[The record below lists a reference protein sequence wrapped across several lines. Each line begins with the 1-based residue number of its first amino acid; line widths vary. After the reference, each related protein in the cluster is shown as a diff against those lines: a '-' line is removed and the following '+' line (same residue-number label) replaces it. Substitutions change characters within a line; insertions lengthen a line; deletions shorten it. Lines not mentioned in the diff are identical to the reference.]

1 MKQLLLSFL
10 FICAVMGSTAQ
21 DITTTW
27 PYLYPDFKE
36 GTVYFNGKTTLV
48 APFNVHLL
56 KSSLHYLD
64 NEQVKQVTTSDI
76 ALVIIGGDNY
86 YARDN
91 QLMRVISGDSTGFVA
106 ELVLA
111 DIDALT
117 ESGGAYGS
125 SSNVQAT
132 RKLSSL
138 EVGGIHVTNHVELK
152 NNKDNGT
159 LLPVK
164 TTYYIVTN
172 DAVYPATRKGME
184 SMLPDH
190 AKSDLRRYVK
200 QHNVKWNRPETLHLL
215 LDFLKELP
223 NE

>member
-1 MKQLLLSFL
+1 MKQVLLSFL

-27 PYLYPDFKE
+27 PYLYSDFKD
-36 GTVYFNGKTTLV
+36 GTVYFTSKTTLA
-48 APFNVHLL
+48 APLNVHLL

-64 NEQVKQVTTSDI
+64 NEQVKEVTTSDI
-76 ALVIIGGDNY
+76 AMVIIGEDNY

-117 ESGGAYGS
+117 QSGGAYGS

-138 EVGGIHVTNHVELK
+138 EVGGIHVTNHMELK

-164 TTYYIVTN
+164 TTYYIVTTK
-172 DAVYPATRKGME
+172 AVYHATRRGME
-184 SMLPDH
+184 SLLPDH

-200 QHNVKWNRPETLHLL
+200 QHNVKWNRPETYHLL

-223 NE
+223 DE